1 MGTTGATKVSTSG
14 SAIGKRDGL
23 SDRERSLER
32 PQLSDHGTQ
41 GLELSDAISYGA
53 VRHISRLCRCQ
64 RDRISE

>member
-23 SDRERSLER
+23 RDRERSLER

-53 VRHISRLCRCQ
+53 VRHI
-64 RDRISE
+64 